1 MGPLGPFVESSLS
14 PTSRY
19 PHSSLPYPLRSQSR
33 GDLFLRGVVVVHLL
47 SCVRLFVTQWTA
59 ARQVSLSFPISR
71 SLLRFVSIESVM
83 LSSHLILCH
92 PFLLWPS
99 VFPSIMDCS
108 LPGSSVH
115 RNPQTR
121 VLDPVDIL
129 FSKGSSCP
137 RDWPPSPALQD
148 SLSSE
153 PPGKP
158 LRVVSLSVIIFTLA
172 LRLSS
177 GSLLPCGLSF
187 PYGSV

>member
-1 MGPLGPFVESSLS
+1 MGPLGPFVETSLS
-14 PTSRY
+14 PRY
-19 PHSSLPYPLRSQSR
+19 PHSSLPDPLRSQSR
-33 GDLFLRGVVVVHLL
+33 GDLFLRGVVVVQLL
-47 SCVRLFVTQWTA
+47 SCVRLFATQWTA
-59 ARQVSLSFPISR
+59 ARQVSLSFTISR
-71 SLLRFVSIESVM
+71 SLLKFMSIESVM

-99 VFPSIMDCS
+99 LFPSVMDCS
-108 LPGSSVH
+108 LQGSSVH
-115 RNPQTR
+115 RNLQMR
-121 VLDPVDIL
+121 VLDQVDIL

-187 PYGSV
+187 LYGSV